1 MRSLR
6 LTSRKG
12 PLVTANAL
20 DAHLRLPLEESLEHP
35 AERFRSRVTAEI
47 ARLDDAARE
56 PLRGDYLFVID
67 GAPRFI
73 VVILKSG
80 VRSAPFEAQALP
92 FDEPA
97 QGRKAAGEPV
107 FVAHLDIASVIEGT
121 AEVLRPAHDAP
132 RETLTYGE
140 LAASARARVET
151 DKATLARLLAGTM
164 KAKTAFLAGKVR
176 IDGDLPGFLR
186 LIGMLKSRGVQ
197 APGEAPGV
205 LTPCNGCS

>member
-1 MRSLR
+1 M
-6 LTSRKG
+6 
-12 PLVTANAL
+12 TANAL
-20 DAHLRLPLEESLEHP
+20 DAQPRLPLEESLEHL
-35 AERFRSRVTAEI
+35 AERFRTRVTSEI

-56 PLRGDYLFVID
+56 PLRGDYLFIID

-80 VRSAPFEAQALP
+80 VRSAPFETHALP
-92 FDEPA
+92 SDGPA
-97 QGRKAAGEPV
+97 QGRPLASEPF
-107 FVAHLDIASVIEGT
+107 FVAHLESASAGEM
-121 AEVLRPAHDAP
+121 LRPVHDVP

-151 DKATLARLLAGTM
+151 DKATFARLLAGTM

-186 LIGMLKSRGVQ
+186 LIGMLKSRGVR
-197 APGEAPGV
+197 APGEAPV
-205 LTPCNGCS
+205 ALTPCTGCS